1 MIKKKQRRKSDTM
14 IKKITNQGVTLIE
27 LLAVIVIIGIIA
39 TVAVLTIN
47 GLIERQ
53 RIKAAQAS
61 FEICITVANN
71 YVFYESLETNETFT
85 SADLVTEDYL
95 DSDPFDEIVTFT
107 VGENGTIMITSP
119 SDPTINGIT
128 ANAEFYA
135 LWIEVYATE
144 LFISEYVEGIGD
156 NKAIEIF
163 NGTGETVQL
172 AGYTLRIYFGGS
184 TTTFTSITLTG
195 SIAHNDVYIVASPT
209 LYNTLL
215 IADLSSAKLT
225 FNGDDVVVLVH
236 DGIFLDVIGKIGED
250 IDEQWG
256 TGFTST
262 QDNTLVRNEAII
274 VGDSDGSDTFTPSE
288 EWIGYAGNTF
298 GNLGTHL
305 CNVTEEPKS

>member
-1 MIKKKQRRKSDTM
+1 M
-14 IKKITNQGVTLIE
+14 IKKISNQGVTLIE
-27 LLAVIVIIGIIA
+27 LLAVIVIMGIIA
-39 TVAVLTIN
+39 TIAVISIN

-53 RIKAAQAS
+53 RIKAAHAS

-71 YVFYESLETNETFT
+71 YVFYASLEINDTFT

-95 DSDPFDEIVTFT
+95 DSDPFDAIVTFT

-119 SDPTINGIT
+119 SNPTINGFT
-128 ANAEFYA
+128 ADEEFYA

-144 LFISEYVEGIGD
+144 LFISEYVEGVG
-156 NKAIEIF
+156 NYKAIEIF

-172 AGYTLRIYFGGS
+172 TGYTLRIYFGGV

-195 SIAHNDVYIVASPT
+195 SIAHNDVYIVTTPT
-209 LYNTLL
+209 LFEELL
-215 IADLSSAKLT
+215 IADLSSATLT

-250 IDEQWG
+250 IGEEWG

-262 QDNTLVRNEAII
+262 QDNTLVRNATII
-274 VGDSDGSDTFTPSE
+274 GGDSIGSDTFTPSE
-288 EWIGYAGNTF
+288 EWIGYAANTY
-298 GNLGTHL
+298 GNLGTHE
-305 CNVTEEPKS
+305 CNVTEAPKS

>member
-1 MIKKKQRRKSDTM
+1 M
-14 IKKITNQGVTLIE
+14 IKKISNQGVTLIE
-27 LLAVIVIIGIIA
+27 LLAVIVIMGIIA
-39 TVAVLTIN
+39 TVAVISIN
-47 GLIERQ
+47 GFIERQ
-53 RIKAAQAS
+53 KSRAAQAS

-71 YVFYESLETNETFT
+71 YVFYESLGTNETFT

-95 DSDPFDEIVTFT
+95 DSDPFDSIVTFT

-119 SDPTINGIT
+119 SNPTINGFI
-128 ANAEFYA
+128 ADEEFYA

-172 AGYTLRIYFGGS
+172 TGYTLRIYFGGV

-195 SIAHNDVYIVASPT
+195 SIAHNDVYIVTSPT
-209 LYNTLL
+209 LYDTLL
-215 IADLSSAKLT
+215 IADPSVADLSSSKLT

-250 IDEQWG
+250 IGEEWG

-262 QDNTLVRNEAII
+262 QNNTLVRNEAII
-274 VGDSDGSDTFTPSE
+274 SGDSNESDTFTPSE
-288 EWIGYAGNTF
+288 EWIGYAENTY
-298 GNLGTHL
+298 GNLGTHE
-305 CNVTEEPKS
+305 CNVTEAPKS